1 MRGAHRFMEEFV
13 WRQNIASIVI
23 KILLLN
29 YLCWFLNI
37 DDIYINLFLRVPFRV
52 LCCVNFTLQY

>member
-1 MRGAHRFMEEFV
+1 MEEFV